1 MIADEA
7 GAPYPG
13 CVNERAAS
21 VAGSLGYHGM
31 TPGHDD
37 QPAPPPTARRI
48 ALGGVGNT
56 VIGAAILVTKM
67 PAWQHDGAS

>member
-1 MIADEA
+1 
-7 GAPYPG
+7 
-13 CVNERAAS
+13 
-21 VAGSLGYHGM
+21 M